1 MRKLFFVFFSFL
13 IILLASFAILFGLM
27 NTPFATPVAS
37 WLLSQWSTNKIE
49 FTHVEYDFPY
59 HIKLQQPKWQSN
71 SDTFAFHQVDIW
83 LNSEIYQNGQWLID
97 SILFDG
103 GEINQLP
110 ALEKFASNVKLHQ
123 LALHNITINQDEH
136 HITGLSLQIK
146 NPSWRQVGQQLPYGE
161 IQFAAKSWQWQG
173 EKATN
178 LLIDANYQPQ
188 DSTIYGMTFHW
199 RDGQISGQAEQYAQG
214 WSLVNVTVNHLTLP
228 KGLTQQLDYKWHSL
242 PFVINHI
249 NSLDLLNCN
258 IAWQDL
264 ELTNAD
270 LSLEDTNLDGLVP
283 SQGSLS
289 LHADTA
295 NWQGLKWVDPNIT
308 LAFSNHSLIIQDF
321 TSGFLQGNIQ
331 LAGQWSPEGV
341 HLTSLTA
348 QGLKWFGENI
358 SDLQQMPSLPK
369 WENLQIDSLSLDNI
383 QLIQTAQKPFWQLSG
398 LNIEGENTQ
407 LLKSG
412 QLGLWNGSL
421 RLSANSASLGRT
433 ITSQSLIEMHSD
445 AGIWQ
450 LSRAFLPFKQGYLDA
465 TAKWDFGQNS
475 GPWQFKAHG
484 DGVPIEL
491 LNQYLTLPLHV
502 SALAEVDTDLS
513 GLGNHPL
520 VIMHTLTGK
529 ASVSMRQGIATL
541 QYDNTTV
548 VQPFELDGAQL
559 LADRGRLTIP
569 KVNLIGA
576 GLQASL
582 SGELDLVD
590 LENGQLLLKTQ
601 QDCKKVD
608 FDLLRNKTLV
618 TECSISK

>member
-13 IILLASFAILFGLM
+13 IILLASCAILFGLM

-37 WLLSQWSTNKIE
+37 WLLSQWSSNEIE
-49 FTHVEYDFPY
+49 FSQVKYEFPY

-71 SDTFAFHQVDIW
+71 NDTFAFHQVDIW
-83 LNSEIYQNGQWLID
+83 LNSEIYHDGKWIID
-97 SILFDG
+97 SMLFDG
-103 GEINQLP
+103 GEIDQLP
-110 ALEKFASNVKLHQ
+110 ALEKITSKIKLHQ
-123 LALHNITINQDEH
+123 LALHNITINQDNYQ
-136 HITGLSLQIK
+136 IAGLSLQVK
-146 NPSWRQVGQQLPYGE
+146 NPNWIQQGQQLPYGE
-161 IQFAAKSWQWQG
+161 IQFAAQSWQWQG
-173 EKATN
+173 EEVTN
-178 LLIDANYQPQ
+178 LLLDANYQPE

-199 RDGQISGQAEQYAQG
+199 RGSQISGQAEQYAQG

-228 KGLTQQLDYKWHSL
+228 ESITQQLDYKWHSL
-242 PFVINHI
+242 PFVIHHI
-249 NSLDLLNCN
+249 NSLDLLNSN
-258 IAWQDL
+258 ITWQGL

-270 LSLEDTNLDGLVP
+270 LSLEDTNLDGLIP

-295 NWQGLKWVDPNIT
+295 QWQGLQWVDPNTT
-308 LAFSNHSLIIQDF
+308 LTFSNHNLIIQDF
-321 TSGFLQGNIQ
+321 NSGFLQGNIQ

-358 SDLQQMPSLPK
+358 SDLQQIPSLPK

-398 LNIEGENTQ
+398 LNIEGQNTQ

-421 RLSANSASLGRT
+421 RLSANSASLDRT

-465 TAKWDFGQNS
+465 SAKWNFGQDS

-491 LNQYLTLPLHV
+491 INHYLKLPLHLN
-502 SALAEVDTDLS
+502 ALAEVDVDLS
-513 GLGNHPL
+513 GLGSNPL

-529 ASVSMRQGIATL
+529 ASASLRQGVATL

-548 VQPFELDGAQL
+548 IQPFEIDGVKL
-559 LADRGRLTIP
+559 SADRGRVTIP
-569 KVNLIGA
+569 SVNPIGA
-576 GLQASL
+576 GLQASF
-582 SGELDLVD
+582 SGELDLANQ
-590 LENGQLLLKTQ
+590 ENGQLLLTTQ
-601 QDCKKVD
+601 QGCKKVD

-618 TECSISK
+618 TECPVSK